1 MELMKQAREKK
12 GFSLEL
18 MAVKL
23 NISFYTYKYWETG
36 TRKPSTERLKQI
48 AEILETTI
56 DKIA

>member
-23 NISFYTYKYWETG
+23 NISFYTYKSWETG